1 MFCIHFSLSSLH
13 CKYSIEHK
21 MKFILIFL
29 AFFSLI
35 NFIQEVLALRCVTSD
50 GLQIED
56 VRKVIKKC
64 MKKIT
69 LDYDSITN
77 DDRSEGE
84 NEAKSYYQYENFDE
98 DYEMRNKDLDTN
110 EKKRDENVNGSRRNN
125 DRMNN
130 YSKNYNPSRLN
141 HNYDY
146 PQTGGNYYENNR
158 RNDRHDSPQYNPY
171 QFTYNDN
178 NNFNN
183 QRSSFY
189 SSSNSQ
195 NKNNYNSTNDKGER
209 DRACILQCFFQE
221 LKMV

>member
-1 MFCIHFSLSSLH
+1 
-13 CKYSIEHK
+13 
-21 MKFILIFL
+21 MKCILITL
-29 AFFSLI
+29 AILFFNIL
-35 NFIQEVLALRCVTSD
+35 NQEVLALRCVTSD

-56 VRKVIKKC
+56 VRKVIKTC

-69 LDYDSITN
+69 ADYDSIKN
-77 DDRSEGE
+77 DGRSDSE

-110 EKKRDENVNGSRRNN
+110 EKKREENVSSLRRNN

-146 PQTGGNYYENNR
+146 PQTSQTGGNYYEMNR
-158 RNDRHDSPQYNPY
+158 RNDRHESPQYSPY

-183 QRSSFY
+183 QQSSFY
-189 SSSNSQ
+189 SSSSSNSQ
-195 NKNNYNSTNDKGER
+195 NKNNYNSTNDKGEK
-209 DRACILQCFFQE
+209 DRSCILQCFFQE

>member
-1 MFCIHFSLSSLH
+1 M
-13 CKYSIEHK
+13 KY
-21 MKFILIFL
+21 ILIFL
-29 AFFSLI
+29 AFLTLNIFHREI
-35 NFIQEVLALRCVTSD
+35 LALRCVTSD

-69 LDYDSITN
+69 VDYDSINN

-84 NEAKSYYQYENFDE
+84 NEAKNYYQYENFDE
-98 DYEMRNKDLDTN
+98 DYEMRNKDLGTN
-110 EKKRDENVNGSRRNN
+110 EKKRDENVSSSRRNN

-146 PQTGGNYYENNR
+146 PQTPQTGGNYYEMSR
-158 RNDRHDSPQYNPY
+158 RNDRHDSPQHNPY

-178 NNFNN
+178 NKFNN

-189 SSSNSQ
+189 SSSSSSNSQ

-209 DRACILQCFFQE
+209 HRSCILQCFFQE